1 MCCFAVLKYHIPY
14 HVSTIFNK
22 RPNYHQ
28 LHFLFYPQMI
38 VLPISWDSERKI
50 TSKRAFSLTH
60 FLFFPVRNCCSIGLK
75 SDSWQVGLEP
85 TSLHLCGTT
94 QALPACRKRH
104 SRSCVEEQWDA
115 QWGLRSESTGL
126 FILKT
131 NKFPVI
137 KLVLISLT
145 PFLAMCRVLKP
156 PPLFSLTSPS
166 SHASLLWNCTHLK
179 SRAPVPCPFMGGW
192 CRKLFSW
199 CKAPISLGDVIH
211 AAWFHAS
218 SFGASGHA
226 QKKKSLHQRA

>member
-1 MCCFAVLKYHIPY
+1 
-14 HVSTIFNK
+14 
-22 RPNYHQ
+22 
-28 LHFLFYPQMI
+28 MI

-85 TSLHLCGTT
+85 TSLHLCSTT
-94 QALPACRKRH
+94 QALPACHKRNPP
-104 SRSCVEEQWDA
+104 SCVEEQWDT
-115 QWGLRSESTGL
+115 QWGPRSESTGL

-137 KLVLISLT
+137 KLVLIS
-145 PFLAMCRVLKP
+145 PFLATCCVLKP

-166 SHASLLWNCTHLK
+166 SHALLLWNCTHLK
-179 SRAPVPCPFMGGW
+179 SRAPVPCPFMGGS

-199 CKAPISLGDVIH
+199 CKAPISLGEVIH

-226 QKKKSLHQRA
+226 QKKKKSSPESIAWLDWTTCELGSTDCK